1 MPHHASRPC
10 LRLAR
15 LVAALVL
22 LSFCPSAQ
30 AAGFQCPDLSGTAWA
45 NATQRDPT
53 GAPLTRFI
61 PPELYSGAP
70 WDGDR
75 ELVLRPMD
83 VTRTP
88 ETPPDHPAITI
99 RGPMPSTT
107 SPDIMVLTRRRESRR
122 QGVVAQEFVINERGD
137 GLGRLGDNRWRK
149 ERLAECFKFPVGLWR
164 QGEERRCRESVIRIL
179 ELDYTYGCVPHSLKF
194 RWNGEGT
201 YIFSPGRGLVSVT
214 H

>member
-1 MPHHASRPC
+1 MPHLERRLC
-10 LRLAR
+10 LHLTS
-15 LVAALVL
+15 LMAALIL
-22 LSFCPSAQ
+22 LALWRPAM
-30 AAGFQCPDLSGTAWA
+30 AASFQCPELSGTAWE
-45 NATQRDPT
+45 NATEGDAK
-53 GAPLTRFI
+53 GAPLVRFI

-75 ELVLRPMD
+75 ELVLRPTN

-99 RGPMPSTT
+99 RGPVPSAT
-107 SPDIMVLTRRRESRR
+107 SPDVMVLTRRRESRR

-179 ELDYTYGCVPHSLKF
+179 ELDYTYGCTPHSLKF

-201 YIFSPGRGLVSVT
+201 YIFSPGRGMVSVT